1 MYFCDPETK
10 DSEKE
15 EGKNVLIEIFDKEE
29 LHDAQA
35 HHREDRLKE
44 IRN

>member
-15 EGKNVLIEIFDKEE
+15 KGKNVLIEILTKEE

-35 HHREDRLKE
+35 RQREDRLKGK
-44 IRN
+44 